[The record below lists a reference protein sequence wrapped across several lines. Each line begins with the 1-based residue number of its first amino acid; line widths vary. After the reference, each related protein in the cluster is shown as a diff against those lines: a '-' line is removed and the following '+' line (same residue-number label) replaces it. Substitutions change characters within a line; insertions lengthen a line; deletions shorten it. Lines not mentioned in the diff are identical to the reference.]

1 MVILRVQA
9 RSDGRV
15 VSWSGLKQGRLVDVS
30 RLGTLLFSTTLTD
43 VVADLCTF
51 ASSLDGKYRIE
62 MIVPNGP
69 KTASYDL
76 ALVGEGF
83 RIVCSRRLVRG
94 WFPLNPL
101 AAEWGANYDIVVTA
115 HAESSET
122 ETQVVGMLTS
132 KYMHHRVV

>member
-1 MVILRVQA
+1 MVILKVQA
-9 RSDGRV
+9 QGDGRV

-30 RLGTLLFSTTLTD
+30 RLGTLLFCTTLTD
-43 VVADLCTF
+43 VVADLCSL
-51 ASSLDGKYRIE
+51 AASLDREYRIE

-69 KTASYDL
+69 TTASYDL
-76 ALVGEGF
+76 SLIGTGF
-83 RIVCSRRLVRG
+83 QIVCSRRLIRG

-101 AAEWGANYDIVVTA
+101 AAEWGANYDVVVTV

-122 ETQVVGMLTS
+122 EAQVVALLTS